1 MTELSHTTPSAIAG
15 PPLGQAAFDRLAAL
29 AHREAGLAIAPSK
42 AAMVRTRLARRLR
55 ELKLGSYDDYTALV
69 ESDAGLAE
77 RREMIS
83 ALTTNVSHFFR
94 EEHHFKRLQEE
105 VFPALRQR
113 LAQGGRV
120 RFWSAGCSNGQEPY
134 SLAMSFLEAGP
145 LPANA
150 DFRIL
155 ASDIDPKVVAFGR
168 KGRYHE
174 RMMSGL
180 DDAHRQTF
188 FTPCPQDPDH
198 YLVSAKLKSMISFRE
213 LNLLHKWPMSGK
225 FDVILCRN
233 VVIYF
238 NADTQNDLWHRFA
251 EVLQPDAWLFLG
263 HSERVSESCSN
274 LFSNRGVTAYQR
286 RDSLAPASPM
296 ASCT

>member
-1 MTELSHTTPSAIAG
+1 MTDLSPSSSPIAG
-15 PPLGQAAFDRLAAL
+15 PPLGQAAFDQLAAL

-42 AAMVRTRLARRLR
+42 SAMVRTRLARRLR
-55 ELKLGSYDDYTALV
+55 QLGIRSYEEYAALV
-69 ESDAGLAE
+69 ESEAGIGE

-94 EEHHFKRLQEE
+94 EEHHFARLQEE
-105 VFPALRQR
+105 VFPALRAR

-134 SLAMSFLEAGP
+134 SLAMAFLASGP
-145 LPANA
+145 LPPNA

-168 KGRYHE
+168 AGRYHE
-174 RMMSGL
+174 RMMTGL
-180 DDAHRQTF
+180 SDDLRQAH
-188 FTPCPQDPDH
+188 FTPCPQEANH
-198 YLVSAKLKSMISFRE
+198 HVVSQALKSLVVFRE
-213 LNLLHKWPMSGK
+213 LNLLNQWPMRGK
-225 FDVILCRN
+225 FDVIFCRN

-238 NADTQNDLWHRFA
+238 DAETQTRLWHRFA
-251 EVLQPDAWLFLG
+251 EVLHPEAWLFLG
-263 HSERVSESCSN
+263 HSERISEDCFD

-286 RDSLAPASPM
+286 CASLSPQRPSP
-296 ASCT
+296 SCT